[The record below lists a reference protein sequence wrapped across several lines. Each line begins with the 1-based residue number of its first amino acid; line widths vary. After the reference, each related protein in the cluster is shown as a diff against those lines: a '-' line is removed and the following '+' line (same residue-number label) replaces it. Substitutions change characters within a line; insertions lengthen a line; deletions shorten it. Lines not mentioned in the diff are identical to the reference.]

1 MSEAILPSWRPSP
14 TRDALLAFLQAAEAV
29 AVSDRV
35 AYFDNDGTL
44 WCERPTYVQYDFFAD
59 ELRRRTAVDPA
70 VAERPEFAAV
80 LAGDSAR
87 IAELGLP
94 RIAIALADLFAGL
107 TPEEFTD
114 RVRDFAG
121 RMSHPV
127 LGHRL
132 ADLRYLPMLE
142 LIHELRQREFTV
154 GIVTGGG
161 ADFLRAISAELYE
174 VAPELVVGTLIEHEL
189 GRTAAGAPELRR
201 TTRLIGGANEGP
213 AKVTNIQTQL
223 GRRPLLAAEFA
234 GCDLAVLDPPRVGAV
249 EQVRE
254 IAAARVPKVIYAAC
268 SPETFARDARH
279 LVDGG
284 LELREL
290 RPIDQFLYA
299 AEVELVALFARPDAA
314 KRP

>member
-44 WCERPTYVQYDFFAD
+44 WCERPTYVQYDFFVD
-59 ELRRRTAVDPA
+59 ELRCRTAVDPA

-142 LIHELRQREFTV
+142 LIDELRQREFTV

-223 GRRPLLAAEFA
+223 GRRPLLAAGNSAGDADMLDWALAGPGPGLALLVDHDDSAREFA
-234 GCDLAVLDPPRVGAV
+234 YASESATLTESESITAL
-249 EQVRE
+249 
-254 IAAARVPKVIYAAC
+254 AARRGW
-268 SPETFARDARH
+268 T
-279 LVDGG
+279 
-284 LELREL
+284 
-290 RPIDQFLYA
+290 
-299 AEVELVALFARPDAA
+299 VASMATDWESVFPAGPVGH
-314 KRP
+314 